1 MRLRRMNWANTPN
14 KFEETALTEP
24 LFIHKLT
31 ASWADMDY
39 NSHMANTAYLNR
51 AVDARMAFFTSKGL
65 PLAEMMRLRVSWV
78 VMKDEQEYR
87 REIFWMEEFSIT
99 VGLAGLA
106 HDCSRFKIRNDF
118 FRADGQLAAKVTSTG
133 GFLNLDTRK
142 LVIPPQELVTIYQTM
157 PKTEDY
163 ETLPSSLKAK

>member
-1 MRLRRMNWANTPN
+1 M
-14 KFEETALTEP
+14 TEP
-24 LFIHKLT
+24 LFIHSLT
-31 ASWADMDY
+31 ASWVDMDY

-65 PLAEMMRLRVSWV
+65 PLAELMRLRVSWV

-87 REIFWMEEFSIT
+87 REIQWMEEFT
-99 VGLAGLA
+99 VTVALAGLA
-106 HDCSRFKIRNDF
+106 PDASRFKIRNDF

-142 LVIPPQELVTIYQTM
+142 LVIPPPELLTIYQTM

-163 ETLPSSLKAK
+163 ETLPSSFKAKDK

>member
-1 MRLRRMNWANTPN
+1 
-14 KFEETALTEP
+14 LTDT
-24 LFIHKLT
+24 LFIHKLS
-31 ASWADMDY
+31 ACWADMDY

-51 AVDARMAFFTSKGL
+51 AVDARMAFFASKGL

-87 REIFWMEEFSIT
+87 REIFWMEEFT
-99 VGLAGLA
+99 VSVALAGLA
-106 HDCSRFKIRNDF
+106 SDASRFKIRNDF

-142 LVIPPQELVTIYQTM
+142 LVIPPPELITIYQAM
-157 PKTEDY
+157 PKTEDF
-163 ETLPSSLKAK
+163 EILPSSIKAK